1 MYQIL
6 KKRLSRITD
15 KYLIQRECELNGM
28 STLGK
33 IQKGSEFV
41 SKNLSKYLDE
51 LKETENIYLND
62 NHIKDTSKSHELV
75 NKEIRRF
82 TRDSLLKEMSV
93 YYISKPK

>member
-1 MYQIL
+1 MYQRL

-15 KYLIQRECELNGM
+15 KYLCQREIQLNGM
-28 STLGK
+28 NTFEKLR
-33 IQKGSEFV
+33 KGSEFV
-41 SKNLSKYLDE
+41 SMNLTKYLDE
-51 LKETENIYLND
+51 LKETEYIYLND

-93 YYISKPK
+93 SSIS